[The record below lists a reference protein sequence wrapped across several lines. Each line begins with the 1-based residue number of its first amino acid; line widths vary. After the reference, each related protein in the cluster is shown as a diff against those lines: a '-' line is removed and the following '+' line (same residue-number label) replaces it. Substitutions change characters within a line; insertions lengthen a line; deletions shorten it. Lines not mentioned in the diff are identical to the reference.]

1 MSLKNQNITERWFAS
16 IGGANGQSEKILRAF
31 MSRVQEAGIPGIVAE
46 KKNISTGLGAAVKSL
61 FRGGGGSQMR
71 EMIEIKNEAMLG
83 WIIYAGAR
91 DYGKQLLVSWYLV
104 VDEKELPHLARAIGG
119 SNIMELD
126 IFKTEE
132 LSAFVTIVHES
143 LKSAVNESLKEL
155 NLDFTKVDTHT
166 HGFLNIS

>member
-16 IGGANGQSEKILRAF
+16 IGGATGESDKVLRAF
-31 MSRVQEAGIPGIVAE
+31 MSGVQAAGIPEIEAE
-46 KKNISTGLGAAVKSL
+46 RQSVSVGLGSKLKGIFSGGASQDRSMIVITNKSL
-61 FRGGGGSQMR
+61 P
-71 EMIEIKNEAMLG
+71 G
-83 WIIYAGAR
+83 WLIYTGAR

-104 VDEKELPHLARAIGG
+104 TDEKEMSHLSRTIGTMT
-119 SNIMELD
+119 NMELD

-132 LSAFVTIVHES
+132 LSAFVTTVHQ
-143 LKSAVNESLKEL
+143 SLKEAVKQVMSEN